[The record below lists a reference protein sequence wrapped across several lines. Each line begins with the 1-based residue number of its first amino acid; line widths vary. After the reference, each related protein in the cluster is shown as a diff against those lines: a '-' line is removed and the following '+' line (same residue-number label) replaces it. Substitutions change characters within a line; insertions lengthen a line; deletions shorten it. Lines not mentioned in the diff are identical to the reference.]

1 MQISELLCRAEYI
14 MRATARPPSRRL
26 SPTLP
31 PLSPSPSFPPPHFT
45 LSRAGSRRD
54 VAAVIY
60 PRPPILANCTLQL
73 ISDTVRRNKER
84 EREKEGKR
92 KENRQTS
99 NRKLANA
106 AVPLYALRKYLPSQ
120 ICEKKISLIK
130 KKSISLFRKNDLIY
144 KCIISLM

>member
-26 SPTLP
+26 SPTLSL
-31 PLSPSPSFPPPHFT
+31 PLSPLLSSLTPPHFT

-73 ISDTVRRNKER
+73 ISDTARAPE
-84 EREKEGKR
+84 
-92 KENRQTS
+92 
-99 NRKLANA
+99 
-106 AVPLYALRKYLPSQ
+106 
-120 ICEKKISLIK
+120 
-130 KKSISLFRKNDLIY
+130 
-144 KCIISLM
+144 